1 MAKVAELLI
10 ELRAGTAT
18 LTKDLAKGESQFR
31 RSGEASAREVA
42 RTQQR
47 IRQIIERGEPLLA
60 ARRAAMAE
68 LAVLREGQKEGLI
81 SAERYEAARTKIL
94 SDYLERRAQLRRREA
109 REEATAPAAPSVASP
124 ESIFGAATA
133 NKTNIDDIYKK
144 LTWAGERM
152 EGVRSTMFALGVQ
165 TNSAADAMSM
175 FASQMVKGAGKAT
188 LIGFALAGVTAGIAA
203 IVQHVQE
210 MQATERAIEA
220 IGDAMGVTRTQV
232 EQTQRIWSLH
242 TDDLDKRTVVALMAT
257 GREAGLTAEQMQLLG
272 RRAQQLANI
281 TGADF
286 AAGFRQALSEIK
298 WNASEAAK
306 KVDEIVTAMQRRA
319 RGITPSADV
328 EAVREA
334 RDSAKAALAAAEAE
348 EERLRK
354 ETQAFKDAR
363 GARMDYAKFL
373 KQLKEREEEVAA
385 AAAVAAQ
392 RRAELAEFE
401 RQYRVASNIHGLQEE
416 RRLRMEL
423 AQAEAEEAQ
432 RRLEQQER
440 EAKARAA
447 RLATERK
454 RAREQHAET
463 MAQVRDQSESRVRAL
478 KREGDAALAAAKLA
492 KATPREIFEIRRYYA
507 GQVQKLEEESREK
520 EIREARDR
528 ELAIAAIIAK
538 GDRRKELA
546 AEQARAE
553 EDFRRHAEEL
563 KLSEEDLQR
572 GLLQI
577 QIAYNKRRS
586 ELIEKESEERKRRAE
601 ALAREQERVGKSMLE
616 TFGDVRDWAQLGQT
630 LMGAF
635 MDGAMSETER
645 RRKER
650 NSKIG
655 TIIGAII
662 GLGVGI
668 AAGNPLAGAQ
678 IGSSAGATIGS
689 MFADGGLVGGVGT
702 DRSDSNLVRVSK
714 GEYIVNA
721 RATRMALPLLE
732 AINNGRVG
740 AALPSFADSGL
751 VGGGGM
757 GGGGAAVIEYH
768 DNRSFAAFDPR
779 SMYEA
784 AGVTLAPALYRR
796 TANRA
801 DAKLTS
807 IQQRALRAPRLGRSI
822 G

>member
-109 REEATAPAAPSVASP
+109 REEAAAPAAPSVASP

-133 NKTNIDDIYKK
+133 NSTNIDDIYKK

-152 EGVRSTMFALGVQ
+152 EGVRSTMFALGVE

-188 LIGFALAGVTAGIAA
+188 LIGFALAGAGAA
-203 IVQHVQE
+203 IAQVMQHLEE
-210 MQATERAIEA
+210 MDRLEKQMGALSAAFGITERDVRMVTNELEKFTGELDRATVQAIIRA
-220 IGDAMGVTRTQV
+220 G
-232 EQTQRIWSLH
+232 S
-242 TDDLDKRTVVALMAT
+242 
-257 GREAGLTAEQMQLLG
+257 EAGLTASEIAGMGEEIKRLMDLSGADAVEAATQAANKAAE
-272 RRAQQLANI
+272 RRAQSLLEQARKANEALEQQLF
-281 TGADF
+281 GAP
-286 AAGFRQALSEIK
+286 LSEQLQRAAEQRQRDLARLSNEIRMAER
-298 WNASEAAK
+298 NAARIQNEEERQRAEDSIRAMRLTREQMRREIRELESEAARAAGLAEVQK
-306 KVDEIVTAMQRRA
+306 GEQEAAEELRRIAEQERREEQAREKRRREEEAERKRQEQEQRNARERLDEAFRDMERSSVARIRALERERDAALQTAE
-319 RGITPSADV
+319 V
-328 EAVREA
+328 
-334 RDSAKAALAAAEAE
+334 AKASAEEIARVERYYIDQIAQAEEEERQRKLRE

-354 ETQAFKDAR
+354 
-363 GARMDYAKFL
+363 
-373 KQLKEREEEVAA
+373 QL
-385 AAAVAAQ
+385 
-392 RRAELAEFE
+392 
-401 RQYRVASNIHGLQEE
+401 I
-416 RRLRMEL
+416 
-423 AQAEAEEAQ
+423 AQAKREADERKRLAEEAE
-432 RRLEQQER
+432 RARR
-440 EAKARAA
+440 EANQAA
-447 RLATERK
+447 FATLGEV
-454 RAREQHAET
+454 Q
-463 MAQVRDQSESRVRAL
+463 
-478 KREGDAALAAAKLA
+478 GW
-492 KATPREIFEIRRYYA
+492 FGF
-507 GQVQKLEEESREK
+507 GQQ
-520 EIREARDR
+520 
-528 ELAIAAIIAK
+528 
-538 GDRRKELA
+538 
-546 AEQARAE
+546 
-553 EDFRRHAEEL
+553 
-563 KLSEEDLQR
+563 
-572 GLLQI
+572 
-577 QIAYNKRRS
+577 
-586 ELIEKESEERKRRAE
+586 
-601 ALAREQERVGKSMLE
+601 
-616 TFGDVRDWAQLGQT
+616 

-635 MDGAMSETER
+635 MDGAMSEAER
-645 RRKER
+645 RRKQQQ
-650 NSKIG
+650 SAIG
-655 TIIGAII
+655 GV
-662 GLGVGI
+662 LGGVLGM
-668 AAGNPLAGAQ
+668 AFGFAFGNPLQGAQ
-678 IGSSAGATIGS
+678 MGAGLGQTIGS

-740 AALPSFADSGL
+740 AALPSFVDSGL